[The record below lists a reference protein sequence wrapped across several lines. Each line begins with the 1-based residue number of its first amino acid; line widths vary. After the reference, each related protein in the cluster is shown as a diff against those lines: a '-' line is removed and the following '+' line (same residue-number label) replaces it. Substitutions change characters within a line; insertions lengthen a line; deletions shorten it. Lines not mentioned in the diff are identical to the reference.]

1 MTEELL
7 LTHERVVEALM
18 SSHTVLPMR
27 YGTVVLDIS
36 EILGIIEAQREN
48 IEALIEK
55 VRDKVELGV
64 KVLWNP
70 EPIKLKVKH
79 DDCEVERG
87 GEAKGQKGKGAKGQ
101 LPSCYLAIL
110 PFTQQYSIKEEGRR
124 YLMEKLYE
132 EIIQRKVKSY
142 GEKFISHILEKLSS
156 LSSDKVSV
164 KFPTEKLLLSASFLV
179 EKGNVADFEMLVQQ
193 LIIEY
198 QQLSFL
204 LTGPWPPYNF
214 TTIQLGEKG

>member
-1 MTEELL
+1 MAGLYIYGIIDGELNVVEELHGMENESVFSVGNNDLAVVVSISAKRRFEVTEELL

-70 EPIKLKVKH
+70 EPIKLKVKL
-79 DDCEVERG
+79 
-87 GEAKGQKGKGAKGQ
+87 Q
-101 LPSCYLAIL
+101 
-110 PFTQQYSIKEEGRR
+110 
-124 YLMEKLYE
+124 
-132 EIIQRKVKSY
+132 
-142 GEKFISHILEKLSS
+142 
-156 LSSDKVSV
+156 
-164 KFPTEKLLLSASFLV
+164 
-179 EKGNVADFEMLVQQ
+179 
-193 LIIEY
+193 
-198 QQLSFL
+198 
-204 LTGPWPPYNF
+204 
-214 TTIQLGEKG
+214 

>member
-1 MTEELL
+1 
-7 LTHERVVEALM
+7 
-18 SSHTVLPMR
+18 
-27 YGTVVLDIS
+27 
-36 EILGIIEAQREN
+36 
-48 IEALIEK
+48 
-55 VRDKVELGV
+55 
-64 KVLWNP
+64 
-70 EPIKLKVKH
+70 
-79 DDCEVERG
+79 
-87 GEAKGQKGKGAKGQ
+87 
-101 LPSCYLAIL
+101 
-110 PFTQQYSIKEEGRR
+110 
-124 YLMEKLYE
+124 MEKLYE